1 MTDGPSSDRRPPIAE
16 YLLAQGEKYSWLELW
31 PRVMSARLE
40 LLDAILD
47 VDAAQAGFKPSAD
60 VWSISE
66 VLRHALDSS
75 RGVARTVE
83 RLARAEPTPDGPDF
97 DLSEASAKSW
107 ADLRSAFMRDS
118 VSFANLITR
127 LPEPPS
133 LDATTDHMFFGP
145 LHARAWFLFQRIH
158 DKDHQ
163 GQIVALKQAAG
174 FPTAS

>member
-1 MTDGPSSDRRPPIAE
+1 MTDGPNSGRRAQIAE
-16 YLLAQGEKYSWLELW
+16 YLLAQGEKNSWLELW
-31 PRVMSARLE
+31 PRVMSGRLE
-40 LLDAILD
+40 LLDAVLD
-47 VDAAQAGFKPSAD
+47 VDAAQADFKPSPD
-60 VWSISE
+60 VWSINE

-83 RLARAEPTPDGPDF
+83 RLARAESAPDAPNF
-97 DLSEASAKSW
+97 DLAEASAESW
-107 ADLRSAFMRDS
+107 AELRSAFTQDS

-133 LDATTDHMFFGP
+133 LDATAEHMFFGP

-158 DKDHQ
+158 DKDHH
-163 GQIVALKQAAG
+163 GQVVALKQAPG

>member
-1 MTDGPSSDRRPPIAE
+1 MTDGPKADRRAQIAD
-16 YLLAQGEKYSWLELW
+16 YLLAQGEKNSWLELW
-31 PRVMSARLE
+31 PRVMSGRLE
-40 LLDAILD
+40 LLDAIFN
-47 VDAAQAGFKPSAD
+47 VDAAQADFKPSPD

-83 RLARAEPTPDGPDF
+83 RLAQAEPAADAPDF
-97 DLSEASAKSW
+97 DLTEASTESW
-107 ADLRSAFMRDS
+107 TDLRSAFMQDS

-133 LDATTDHMFFGP
+133 LDATADHMFFGP

-163 GQIVALKQAAG
+163 GQIVALKQTPG